1 MHFGESHTRG
11 DEEASMAT
19 AMTAIDELEQ
29 RFADRAPPIG
39 AAWRERD
46 PFSNRAV
53 HVADRALERG
63 GW

>member
-1 MHFGESHTRG
+1 
-11 DEEASMAT
+11 MAT

-39 AAWRERD
+39 AVWRERD